1 MLTDDNH
8 RWVKPISDYLLI
20 QLAKILRITRQ
31 FWQDKKNMIFSMMSV
46 LLVPY
51 CPPYVSDN
59 GRVWQNHFSPGS
71 HFWPDELPFQMKN
84 CNATLIALH
93 SDPRKKFHFPVEAIK
108 STEVAE
114 HKWGSHNSNFQF
126 FEVELQLLCRWW
138 ILLKR
143 FPIHFSYIFNNF
155 SSTFDVDKKW
165 IIRIFFS
172 LQVASCD
179 VI

>member
-1 MLTDDNH
+1 M
-8 RWVKPISDYLLI
+8 
-20 QLAKILRITRQ
+20 
-31 FWQDKKNMIFSMMSV
+31 
-46 LLVPY
+46 PY
-51 CPPYVSDN
+51 CHAADN
-59 GRVWQNHFSPGS
+59 ERVWQNHFSPGS

-84 CNATLIALH
+84 CNATLIAY
-93 SDPRKKFHFPVEAIK
+93 PRKKKFHFPVEAIK

-126 FEVELQLLCRWW
+126 FEVELQLLGRWW

-165 IIRIFFS
+165 IIRIFFFIAGGILWCHLNPIHHKQTRVLLFFFEATIH
-172 LQVASCD
+172 LQCIQTKCATQYKKTQWLTLYFWSHEW
-179 VI
+179 

>member
-1 MLTDDNH
+1 ME
-8 RWVKPISDYLLI
+8 
-20 QLAKILRITRQ
+20 
-31 FWQDKKNMIFSMMSV
+31 
-46 LLVPY
+46 
-51 CPPYVSDN
+51 
-59 GRVWQNHFSPGS
+59 RVWQNHFSPGS

-93 SDPRKKFHFPVEAIK
+93 TLPRRKKFHFPVEAIK

-126 FEVELQLLCRWW
+126 FEVELQLLGRWW

-143 FPIHFSYIFNNF
+143 FPIHCSYIFNNF

-165 IIRIFFS
+165 IIRDFFHCRWHLVMS
-172 LQVASCD
+172 SKPYTSPADTCFALFLSSHNSTTGYPSKM
-179 VI
+179 